1 MNNTEK
7 RYALI
12 AITFASFLTPFM
24 GSSMNLA
31 IPIIGLEFH
40 ANVVMLS
47 WIPTVYLLTAAI
59 LLLPFGRIADIY
71 GRKRI
76 FLTGVLLYT
85 ISSFLCGVANSINT
99 LLIFRVLQGIGGA
112 MIFGTGVAILTSV
125 FPLGKRGKVLG
136 INTAAVYTGLSLGP
150 FLGGFFTQHF
160 GWRSIFLFSVPLGIT
175 IILFSLWGL
184 KGEWAEAKG
193 EKFDL
198 PGAAIYSS
206 SLITMMYGISSIK
219 SSMNYIWMVLLGVI
233 VLILFILWERKIPHP
248 VLNLKLFSKNITFAF
263 SNIAALL
270 NYSATSAIAFLL
282 SLYLQLIKGFPPQ
295 SAGLILLW
303 QPVMQAIFSPFAGA
317 LSDKVEPRI
326 VASLG
331 MGIIASGL
339 VVFSALEKSSML
351 WLIILNLMLLGFG
364 FALFSSP
371 NTNAVMSSV
380 ENKYYGV
387 ASSTLGTMRL
397 TGQMLSMAIV
407 MLIFAILMGEVSITP
422 KYYPLL
428 LKSIKVAFTLFG
440 VLCFLGVFASLA
452 RGKIRGRKNQK
463 R

>member
-40 ANVVMLS
+40 ANIVMLS
-47 WIPTVYLLTAAI
+47 WIPTVYLLTAAM

-71 GRKRI
+71 GRKKI
-76 FLTGVLLYT
+76 FVTGTLLYT
-85 ISSFLCGVANSINT
+85 ISSFLCGVASSINA
-99 LLIFRVLQGIGGA
+99 LLTFRVFQGIGGA

-160 GWRSIFLFSVPLGIT
+160 GWRSIFFFSVPLGIT
-175 IILFSLWGL
+175 IILFSSWGL

-198 PGAAIYSS
+198 PGAVIYSL

-219 SSMNYIWMVLLGVI
+219 SSMNYIWMVLLGAI
-233 VLILFILWERKIPHP
+233 ALILFILWERKIPYP
-248 VLNLKLFSKNITFAF
+248 ILNLKLFSKNITFAF
-263 SNIAALL
+263 SNVAALL

-282 SLYLQLIKGFPPQ
+282 SLYLQLIKGFSPQ
-295 SAGLILLW
+295 IAGTSYCCLTGNGYNSLRTCSILC
-303 QPVMQAIFSPFAGA
+303 S
-317 LSDKVEPRI
+317 R
-326 VASLG
+326 
-331 MGIIASGL
+331 
-339 VVFSALEKSSML
+339 
-351 WLIILNLMLLGFG
+351 
-364 FALFSSP
+364 
-371 NTNAVMSSV
+371 
-380 ENKYYGV
+380 ENKYALVNYFKPDACRFWLCSV
-387 ASSTLGTMRL
+387 L
-397 TGQMLSMAIV
+397 
-407 MLIFAILMGEVSITP
+407 FP
-422 KYYPLL
+422 KHQCSYE
-428 LKSIKVAFTLFG
+428 
-440 VLCFLGVFASLA
+440 LC
-452 RGKIRGRKNQK
+452 RK
-463 R
+463 

>member
-40 ANVVMLS
+40 ANIVMLS
-47 WIPTVYLLTAAI
+47 WIPTVYLLTAAM

-71 GRKRI
+71 GRKKI
-76 FLTGVLLYT
+76 FVTGTLLYT
-85 ISSFLCGVANSINT
+85 ISSFLCGVASSINA
-99 LLIFRVLQGIGGA
+99 LLTFRVFQGIGGA

-160 GWRSIFLFSVPLGIT
+160 GWRSIFFFSVPLGIT
-175 IILFSLWGL
+175 IILFSSWGL

-198 PGAAIYSS
+198 PGAVIYSL

-219 SSMNYIWMVLLGVI
+219 SSMNYIWMVLLGAI
-233 VLILFILWERKIPHP
+233 ALILFILWERKIPYP

-263 SNIAALL
+263 SNVAALL

-282 SLYLQLIKGFPPQ
+282 SLYLQLIKGFSPQ
-295 SAGLILLW
+295 IAGLILLW
-303 QPVMQAIFSPFAGA
+303 QPVMQAIFSPFAGT

-331 MGIIASGL
+331 MAIIASGL
-339 VVFSALEKSSML
+339 VVFSALEKTSML
-351 WLIILNLMLLGFG
+351 WLIILNLMLVGFG

-407 MLIFAILMGEVSITP
+407 MVIFAILMGEVSITP

-428 LKSIKVAFTLFG
+428 LKSIKVAFILFG
-440 VLCFLGVFASLA
+440 VLCVLGIFASLA
-452 RGKIRGRKNQK
+452 RGEIRGRKN
-463 R
+463 